1 MIRRLAFAGIAAVML
16 TAQAEPPSRPDA
28 PLADAAQEA
37 RAQALFDD
45 IRCVVCQ
52 HEAISDSPAGVAADM
67 RAWVRDRVAEGR
79 TDAEIRDELI
89 RRYGDYVLFEPPF
102 RAGTL
107 MLWLG
112 PFLIAAGALAGLLVW
127 ARRRRAAEPAPL
139 SREEEARLAEITR
152 AASRRPDPDATSP
165 HDGH

>member
-1 MIRRLAFAGIAAVML
+1 MIRRLAFAVVAAVML

-28 PLADAAQEA
+28 PLPDAAEEA
-37 RAQALFDD
+37 RAQALFED

-67 RAWVRDRVAEGR
+67 RAWVRERVAEGR
-79 TDAEIRDELI
+79 TDEEIRDELV

-102 RAGTL
+102 RAATL
-107 MLWLG
+107 LLWLG
-112 PFLIAAGALAGLLVW
+112 PFLIATAALAGLAAW
-127 ARRRRAAEPAPL
+127 ARRRRTAEPAPL
-139 SREEEARLAEITR
+139 SPEEEARLAEITG

-165 HDGH
+165 QGGH